1 MTRCAF
7 VLALLLCM
15 LDAAAGERR
24 VLFAVNDDGERVTI
38 EPIVLL
44 DPIAE
49 PRMDDEAFARRY
61 FAASRSYVTSFNGKV
76 TGDVRTVER
85 VRTGC
90 VSMAASALLTGS
102 NEAQFATN
110 FAPEH
115 TGPAPREATDDELRM
130 LRRWGRLFLV
140 HRGLAA
146 ADVERL
152 EADVVHVDPGD
163 GTPLFVGSLHAVGSP
178 QRPSGVVFFI
188 AAAADV
194 TPTRVKTQYARF
206 SEREPDPAQGVQWL
220 FGTIDL
226 DGDGIA
232 ELVTWRQEKEGHS
245 YVVLRRKNGQWMA
258 TEGGGAG
265 C

>member
-1 MTRCAF
+1 MTRYAF
-7 VLALLLCM
+7 VLVAVLACVFN
-15 LDAAAGERR
+15 AAAERR

-44 DPIAE
+44 DPMAE
-49 PRMDDEAFARRY
+49 PKRDDEAFARRY
-61 FAASRSYVTSFNGKV
+61 FAASRSYVASFNGKA
-76 TGDVRTVER
+76 TGEVRPVER
-85 VRTGC
+85 VSTGC
-90 VSMAASALLTGS
+90 VSMAAAALLTGS
-102 NEAQFATN
+102 KEAQFATN
-110 FAPEH
+110 FAPQPA
-115 TGPAPREATDDELRM
+115 GPTPREATEDELRM

-146 ADVERL
+146 ADVETL
-152 EADVVHVDPGD
+152 EADVLHVDPGD

-194 TPTRVKTQYARF
+194 SPTRVKTQYARF
-206 SEREPDPAQGVQWL
+206 SEREPDPVQGVQSL

-226 DGDGIA
+226 DRDGMA

-245 YVVLRRKNGQWMA
+245 YVVLRRKNGRWRA